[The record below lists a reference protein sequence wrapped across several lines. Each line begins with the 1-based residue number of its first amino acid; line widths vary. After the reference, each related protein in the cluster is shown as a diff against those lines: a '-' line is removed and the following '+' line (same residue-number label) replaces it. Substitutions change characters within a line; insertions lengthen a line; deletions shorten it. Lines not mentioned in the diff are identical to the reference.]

1 MILNYIRNYISSNFF
16 IKFISFI
23 IILLVIKIPLNTWV
37 EYIIIS
43 IFILGC
49 FFGKI
54 IIKKRIFYS
63 IISVLLIL
71 NLIKIFL
78 PTNIIMEKYA
88 IYTPPY
94 YVADYKD
101 PAIPKIID
109 TVGLERLTKENSL
122 FLNQEKPRKWAFF
135 ADSFWSKDPYV
146 KKINNLNFNNRFELN
161 LGELNDFSY
170 YSSGTYDLYYPM
182 IFSYKFNQIVA
193 DQLCW
198 KGLLFFPTQNQDYV
212 LKERKDF
219 SCEKLEKLDLVG
231 KVIFALDI
239 SENSQ
244 LSIKL
249 IHNNFFDK
257 IMLNFNFIE
266 YLILLIFTF
275 LLFKFSFGTLLSLFV
290 SNLFYFIYLYELVL
304 KGLPSKFSE
313 LVYLQRGNDG
323 ITHFRM
329 GRDILENIYNK
340 NILMALRGDSDVY
353 YFMPGMR
360 YVNSLFMTFFGDT
373 SLGYLLITAFIPFI
387 IAMCLRKLVNKNWSI
402 ILFWCFMIFPIFESF
417 GFLQFYYSKL
427 SILGFGESLGYFF
440 LFLSFLI
447 IITKKN
453 EPFYNKNFKTYFIFG
468 LLCFGVIALR
478 PNYIIQIASFL
489 FLLFLMSFIFV
500 KSKMI
505 FNDGKLIKFIL
516 ILIGFSPIFLIL
528 LHNWYFGQKFILLTE
543 ASTIK
548 ENLRVPPSFL
558 IFTIYEFFKF
568 NIIYENWSIIF
579 NNLKTWINYYEIW
592 LILIYANLWVGL
604 LRKNNAFI
612 FRIICFS
619 LICSH
624 FTYVF
629 YAGDHRYTYGL
640 WTLCLL
646 IFFRDIGEF
655 YYPNYLIQK
664 IKKLNLKNNF
674 NNSIYYFFDPIKKV
688 S

>member
-1 MILNYIRNYISSNFF
+1 MITDYIRNSINSNFF
-16 IKFISFI
+16 IKFLSFI
-23 IILLVIKIPLNTWV
+23 VILSLIKIPINTWL

-54 IIKKRIFYS
+54 ILTKKNFYI
-63 IISVLLIL
+63 IISILLIL

-78 PTNIIMEKYA
+78 PTNLIIEKYA

-94 YVADYKD
+94 YVADYED
-101 PAIPKIID
+101 PKIPKIID
-109 TVGLERLTKENSL
+109 TVGLERLRNENNL
-122 FLNQEKPRKWAFF
+122 FINQEKPRKWAFF

-146 KKINNLNFNNRFELN
+146 KEINNINFNHRFQLN

-170 YSSGTYDLYYPM
+170 YNSGTYDLYYPI
-182 IFSYKFNQIVA
+182 IFSYQFNQIIA
-193 DQLCW
+193 DELCW
-198 KGLLFFPTQNQDYV
+198 KGLLFFPHNNQDYI
-212 LKERKDF
+212 LKEHKNF
-219 SCEKLEKLDLVG
+219 SCQNIEELDISG
-231 KVIFALDI
+231 KTIFALDI

-244 LSIKL
+244 LSIEL
-249 IHNNFFDK
+249 VHNNLLDK
-257 IMLNFNFIE
+257 IIINFNFIE
-266 YLILLIFTF
+266 YLILLIFIF
-275 LLFKFSFGTLLSLFV
+275 LLFKFSFGTLFTLII

-323 ITHFRM
+323 ITHFRI

-360 YVNSLFMTFFGDT
+360 YANSLFMSIFGDT
-373 SLGYLLITAFIPFI
+373 SLGYLLLTAFMPFV

-453 EPFYNKNFKTYFIFG
+453 ELFYNKSFKTYFIFG
-468 LLCFGVIALR
+468 LLCFGVITLR
-478 PNYIIQIASFL
+478 PNYIIQIGSFFL
-489 FLLFLMSFIFV
+489 FLFFMSFIFARS
-500 KSKMI
+500 KST
-505 FNDGKLIKFIL
+505 FDDRRLTKFIL
-516 ILIGFSPIFLIL
+516 ILIGFSPVFLIL
-528 LHNWYFGQKFILLTE
+528 LHNWYFGQRLILLTE

-558 IFTIYEFFKF
+558 IFTIYEMFKF
-568 NIIYENWSIIF
+568 NIIYENWNVIF
-579 NNLKTWINYYEIW
+579 NNLKTWINYYEFW
-592 LILIYANLWVGL
+592 LMLIYANLWIGL
-604 LRKNNAFI
+604 FRKNNDFI
-612 FRIICFS
+612 FKILCFS

-624 FTYVF
+624 FTYIF

-646 IFFRDIGEF
+646 IFFRDISDF
-655 YYPNYLIQK
+655 YYPRYLMKK
-664 IKKLNLKNNF
+664 IKKFNLKNNF
-674 NNSIYYFFDPIKKV
+674 NNSVYYFFDPIKKI